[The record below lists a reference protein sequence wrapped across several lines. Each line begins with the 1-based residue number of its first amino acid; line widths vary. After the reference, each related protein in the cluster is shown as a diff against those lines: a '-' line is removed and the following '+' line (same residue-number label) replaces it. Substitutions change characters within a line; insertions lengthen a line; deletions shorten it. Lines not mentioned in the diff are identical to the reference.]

1 MKLGGADGYDA
12 RREEEKLQVRRR
24 KRNKEDKGT
33 TFMGYVHSVSFVLS
47 LQALTVS
54 NTFVIS
60 ALSRSDPLNA

>member
-33 TFMGYVHSVSFVLS
+33 TFMGYVFFMFVFVCINVHLDLDFSRNWCLLS
-47 LQALTVS
+47 ALT
-54 NTFVIS
+54 
-60 ALSRSDPLNA
+60 R